1 VQRLRASE
9 DGCQRLQGHARD
21 IIHRLLRGQRDSCG
35 LRVETH
41 QASAVVFRAEAIF
54 HQAIPDLAR
63 GAVLGDLFKEVV
75 VRVKEEAETRAEVVD
90 VKSAPTRPFD
100 VFDAV
105 VDGEREFL

>member
-21 IIHRLLRGQRDSCG
+21 IFIGCCAAERLLG

-54 HQAIPDLAR
+54 HQAYQILRAAR
-63 GAVLGDLFKEVV
+63 YLRSLKEVV

-90 VKSAPTRPFD
+90 VKSAPTRPFTYSTPS
-100 VFDAV
+100 
-105 VDGEREFL
+105 